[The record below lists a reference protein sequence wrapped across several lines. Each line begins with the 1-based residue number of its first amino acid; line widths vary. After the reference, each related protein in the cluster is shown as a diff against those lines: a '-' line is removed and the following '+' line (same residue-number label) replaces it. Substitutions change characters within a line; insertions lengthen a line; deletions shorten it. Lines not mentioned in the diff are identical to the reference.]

1 MVVHSTETSERSLL
15 RDRNLHIIFGIT
27 LMVVMGVASIA
38 PALPAMVRDLGISKL
53 DVAWL
58 ITAFSLPGMLLAPF
72 VGVLAD
78 RFGRK
83 RILVPSIFLF
93 AIAGT
98 ACAFTREFNILIIFR
113 VFQGIGAAAMGSI
126 NVTLIGDL
134 YLGRRRVE
142 AMGLN
147 ASALSIGAAGYPLI
161 GGALAAL
168 AWYYPFYLSLIA
180 IPVGIIVLTKLN
192 NPEPDS
198 REDFKSYLVGA
209 WGYLKNMKVAALFAA
224 GVITFIIVFG
234 AYLTYFAIYMDDA
247 FNASGFTIGV
257 FMSVSALATAVVAS
271 QLRRIT
277 RRFSEAM
284 LIKASFAIFG
294 LSLILIPFMPSLWL
308 LLIPV
313 LLLGIAQGIN
323 LPSILSTAAG
333 LAPTEYRA
341 AFMSINS
348 SMIRLGQ
355 TVGPPIV
362 GLFYVYGG
370 PTAAFTFT
378 AGLAFMAAA
387 VGLLAGRYG
396 NIIFGRKKGMP

>member
-38 PALPAMVRDLGISKL
+38 PALPGIVRDLGISKL

-72 VGVLAD
+72 IGVLAD

-180 IPVGIIVLTKLN
+180 IPIGIIVLTRLN

-198 REDFKSYLVGA
+198 RENFKSYLVGA

-271 QLRRIT
+271 QMRMIT
-277 RRFSEAM
+277 RRFSEVM

-294 LSLILIPFMPSLWL
+294 LSLILIPFMPSLWF
-308 LLIPV
+308 LLIPM

-387 VGLLAGRYG
+387 VGLLAGKYG